1 MGTHAAEHPGLVGH
15 VEASREHNAD
25 LSGCCCLSSPLP
37 GAGLP
42 GEGSGSP
49 QTCPPSPSSP
59 LPLLERKEE
68 PKMKLK
74 HNSIRSGSRI
84 KSSALI
90 VRWQAL
96 PAPQQTQCYQGT
108 EGRFVCTGPAS
119 CRVRPACPGP
129 GSTGAHDRDW
139 GSRGCQCLS
148 TTAGPPSVSPQ
159 LGQLVQVPPS
169 VTTKLML
176 WEDRAR
182 GRCLSAGTLT
192 SPSPLG
198 APRVPAHPRGDPA
211 GMGAEPPALQIARSC
226 SCQSWVPTALS
237 TRSCPTEPQIT
248 SRIPHPT
255 PHIPHPASRIPHL
268 ASRFDLRPLPAR
280 ALAVPWRL
288 GLLGWLLWGQHCL
301 ASLSLYTPVIFNSAY
316 ANPKSGM
323 SSGPGPRGNGH
334 GANFL
339 PFLPLFLYNI
349 QQRFSSTA

>member
-25 LSGCCCLSSPLP
+25 LAGCCCLSSPLP

-49 QTCPPSPSSP
+49 QTCPPSPPSP

-139 GSRGCQCLS
+139 GSGGCQCLS
-148 TTAGPPSVSPQ
+148 TTAGPPSVTPG

-176 WEDRAR
+176 WGDRAQ
-182 GRCLSAGTLT
+182 GRCLSVGALT

-198 APRVPAHPRGDPA
+198 APRVPAHPRGDRA
-211 GMGAEPPALQIARSC
+211 GMGAEPPAL
-226 SCQSWVPTALS
+226 
-237 TRSCPTEPQIT
+237 
-248 SRIPHPT
+248 
-255 PHIPHPASRIPHL
+255 
-268 ASRFDLRPLPAR
+268 
-280 ALAVPWRL
+280 
-288 GLLGWLLWGQHCL
+288 
-301 ASLSLYTPVIFNSAY
+301 
-316 ANPKSGM
+316 
-323 SSGPGPRGNGH
+323 
-334 GANFL
+334 
-339 PFLPLFLYNI
+339 
-349 QQRFSSTA
+349 